1 METGVKDL
9 DAIVTTRENV
19 VKTSLAREAVDGSSE
34 DNAITRR
41 NKIRMGRIYN
51 SFIPFSMFFVTFV

>member
-9 DAIVTTRENV
+9 DAIMTTRENV
-19 VKTSLAREAVDGSSE
+19 VTTSLAREAVDGSSE

>member
-19 VKTSLAREAVDGSSE
+19 VTTSLAKEAVDGSSE

>member
-1 METGVKDL
+1 M
-9 DAIVTTRENV
+9 TTRENV
-19 VKTSLAREAVDGSSE
+19 VTTSLAREAVDGSSE